1 MTPGTDE
8 NTTIKRRERHTGTLR
23 NRRLYITYT
32 DAELKVVTTAAR
44 RDGQMALGAWAGR
57 QLMAVAQETLI
68 PVSRDAGD
76 VLRELIR
83 SRLHLQ
89 EAVSAL
95 HALTTPP
102 APFPVPATAPAAHP
116 YAALPHTPR
125 PAPPGPAGTALTQA
139 LDAIARVDEATLQI
153 MRERRSRT

>member
-1 MTPGTDE
+1 MTSGTSDQS
-8 NTTIKRRERHTGTLR
+8 TTRRRERHTATPR
-23 NRRLYITYT
+23 NKRLYITYT
-32 DAELKVVTTAAR
+32 DTELEVVRLAAR
-44 RDGQMALGAWAGR
+44 HEGQAAAAWAG
-57 QLMAVAQETLI
+57 QKLMAVAQGTLI

-102 APFPVPATAPAAHP
+102 APFP
-116 YAALPHTPR
+116 LPPPGRPR
-125 PAPPGPAGTALTQA
+125 PARPA
-139 LDAIARVDEATLQI
+139 
-153 MRERRSRT
+153 RR

>member
-1 MTPGTDE
+1 MTSGTSDQS
-8 NTTIKRRERHTGTLR
+8 TTRRRERHTATPR
-23 NRRLYITYT
+23 NKRLYITYT
-32 DAELKVVTTAAR
+32 DTELEVVRLAAR
-44 RDGQMALGAWAGR
+44 HEGQAAAAWAG
-57 QLMAVAQETLI
+57 QKLMAVAQGTLI

-76 VLRELIR
+76 GLRELIR

-102 APFPVPATAPAAHP
+102 APFPAPAARP

>member
-1 MTPGTDE
+1 MTSGTSDQS
-8 NTTIKRRERHTGTLR
+8 TTRRRERHTATPR
-23 NRRLYITYT
+23 NKRLYITYT
-32 DAELKVVTTAAR
+32 DTELEVVRLAVRHEGQAA
-44 RDGQMALGAWAGR
+44 AAWAG
-57 QLMAVAQETLI
+57 QKLMAVAQGTLI

-76 VLRELIR
+76 GLRELIR

-102 APFPVPATAPAAHP
+102 APFPAPRP

-125 PAPPGPAGTALTQA
+125 PA
-139 LDAIARVDEATLQI
+139 
-153 MRERRSRT
+153 RR